1 MKLLKNKESG
11 QVLLMALILLAAGS
25 LLVIPL
31 LKQSFTNVE
40 YHQSIEC
47 RTLNNYTAGSG
58 VEYVLCK
65 LYGNPGVYT
74 DPTNPLRDNFTLNNR
89 TVDVKA
95 DYLGDGLFLVTST
108 ASGGGCGST
117 TITAHINLGAG
128 SFAYVIAAKNDISL
142 VGNVTIDSD
151 DPDPETGHGDIRCNG
166 NIVISGNVTVDGS
179 ASAVGTIRDEDE
191 LPIAEGVVTGV
202 VWEDASKILFPGDYS
217 GLYETMSK
225 EKDDIQVGDLVIR
238 ENRTLGPVHI
248 TGSLTVEPTT
258 IVTLTGTVY
267 VIGTIEVNNAR
278 FEGQQN
284 VVATG
289 TITISGGGIGAE
301 NIPLFTSV
309 NGDITLQ
316 GTVVDA
322 VVYAPNGNVD
332 VSNVDYLYGAVGGD
346 TVTVSN
352 ATVIYA
358 QSLQGRDDLPG
369 GLLYT
374 ISYSY
379 D

>member
-11 QVLLMALILLAAGS
+11 QILLMALIVLAAGS

-47 RTLNNYTAGSG
+47 RTLNNYAADSG
-58 VEYVLCK
+58 VEWVLCK

-74 DPTNPLRDNFTLNNR
+74 DPTNPLRDSFTLNNR
-89 TVDVKA
+89 TVNFTA
-95 DYLGDGLFLVTST
+95 DYLGSGVFKVTST

-128 SFAYVIAAKNDISL
+128 AFAYTIAAKNYIRLDYTT
-142 VGNVTIDSD
+142 VDSD
-151 DPDPETGHGDIRCNG
+151 LEGHGDIRCTEHIDVLG
-166 NIVISGNVTVDGS
+166 GNVTVNGS
-179 ASAVGTIRDEDE
+179 AYADTITIDTPPEEARVTNGVYRGAS
-191 LPIAEGVVTGV
+191 PIM
-202 VWEDASKILFPGDYS
+202 FPGDYS

-225 EKDDIQVGDLVIR
+225 ETSDIRVGDVVIR
-238 ENRTLGPVHI
+238 ENGTLGPVHI
-248 TGSLTVEPTT
+248 TGSLTVEPNT

-267 VIGTIEVNNAR
+267 VIGDIEVNNAR
-278 FEGQQN
+278 FEGEQN

-289 TITISGGGIGAE
+289 DISINGGEIGAE

-309 NGDITLQ
+309 NGNITLR
-316 GTVVDA
+316 GTLVCA
-322 VVYAPNGNVD
+322 VVYAPNGTVD
-332 VSNVDYLYGAVGGD
+332 VSGGVSLFGAVGGWK
-346 TVTVSN
+346 VIVSN
-352 ATVIYA
+352 ATIIYA
-358 QSLQGRDDLPG
+358 QELHDRDDLPG